1 MPFKQFQT
9 FQSFQTFGTIGTS
22 GTTGTKVGARRQVV
36 GASST
41 DRAQEMPMRE
51 TTRGITFLLLLVFA
65 FVALLDSKVHAQTL
79 KKVRMASSSTNVAFL
94 ALYTA
99 LHRGFFKDE
108 GIDLEIIFMP
118 ANLAST
124 AVLNGDIDY
133 NGAVTGTIG
142 AAVRGQPMKVLLF
155 TVAKPLLFL
164 MGKKEIK
171 DLKQLKGRKVAGSS
185 PGGSATMIAEK
196 MLRHFGLEPGR
207 DVSLLPMGGSAAS
220 RYAVLETGVVDASFL
235 SVPENIIALEKGYN
249 ELVFAG
255 DVVEFPQNGF
265 GTSEKKIRENPD
277 EVYRMV
283 RATLRGL
290 QFIWDRNNQEAVIN
304 VLMKQWKVN
313 DRKMAAEM
321 SKQVARVLTKD
332 ATVKPESVQVLID
345 LARESAKVTKP
356 FTVADVVDYSF
367 VDRARKELGITK

>member
-1 MPFKQFQT
+1 MQKPRR
-9 FQSFQTFGTIGTS
+9 
-22 GTTGTKVGARRQVV
+22 AR
-36 GASST
+36 
-41 DRAQEMPMRE
+41 
-51 TTRGITFLLLLVFA
+51 ILLVITIFLSVLYLPG
-65 FVALLDSKVHAQTL
+65 FTQAQTGL
-79 KKVRMASSSTNVAFL
+79 KKIRMGSSSTNVSFL

-99 LHRGFFKDE
+99 LHRGFFRDE
-108 GIDLEIIFMP
+108 GIDLEIVYMP

-155 TVAKPLLFL
+155 TVAKPFLFL
-164 MGKKEIK
+164 VSKKDIK
-171 DLKQLKGRKVAGSS
+171 DVKQLKGKKIAGSS
-185 PGGSATMIAEK
+185 PGGSATLIGEK
-196 MLRHFGLEPGR
+196 VLKHYGLEPGR

-235 SVPENIIALEKGYN
+235 SVPENIIAMEKGYK

-265 GTSEKKIRENPD
+265 GTSERKIRENPD

-290 QFIWDRNNQEAVIN
+290 QFLWDKSNQEAVTNI
-304 VLMKQWKVN
+304 LMKQWRIN
-313 DRKMAAEM
+313 DPRMAGEIF
-321 SKQVARVLTKD
+321 KQVTRVLTKD
-332 ATVKPESVQVLID
+332 AYVKSESVQVLID

-356 FTVADVVDYSF
+356 VTTAEVVDYSF
-367 VDRARKELGITK
+367 VDKARKELGISK

>member
-1 MPFKQFQT
+1 MESVGLIAEILMRKPKR
-9 FQSFQTFGTIGTS
+9 S
-22 GTTGTKVGARRQVV
+22 TT
-36 GASST
+36 
-41 DRAQEMPMRE
+41 M
-51 TTRGITFLLLLVFA
+51 LLVIA
-65 FVALLDSKVHAQTL
+65 SFVSVLYLPGFTQAQTAL
-79 KKVRMASSSTNVAFL
+79 KKIRLGSSSTNVSFL

-99 LHRGFFKDE
+99 LHRGFFRDE
-108 GIDLEIIFMP
+108 GIDLEIVYMP

-124 AVLNGDIDY
+124 AVLNGDIDF

-142 AAVRGQPMKVLLF
+142 AAVRGQPMKVLMF

-164 MGKKEIK
+164 MSRKDIK
-171 DLKQLKGRKVAGSS
+171 DPKQLKGKKIAGSS
-185 PGGSATMIAEK
+185 PGGSATLIADK
-196 MLRHFGLEPGR
+196 VLKHFGLEPGR

-220 RYAVLETGVVDASFL
+220 RYAVLETNVVDASFL

-265 GTSEKKIRENPD
+265 GTSEKKIRDNPD

-290 QFIWDRNNQEAVIN
+290 QFVWDKDNQEAITN
-304 VLMKQWKVN
+304 VLMKQWRVN

-321 SKQVARVLTKD
+321 SRQVSRVLTKD
-332 ATVKPESVQVLID
+332 AYVKPESVQVLID

-356 FTVADVVDYSF
+356 VTTAEVVNYSF
-367 VDRARKELGITK
+367 LDKARKELGITR

>member
-1 MPFKQFQT
+1 M
-9 FQSFQTFGTIGTS
+9 
-22 GTTGTKVGARRQVV
+22 RR
-36 GASST
+36 T
-41 DRAQEMPMRE
+41 RAVAAAW
-51 TTRGITFLLLLVFA
+51 I
-65 FVALLDSKVHAQTL
+65 VALLAGPAALPAPSFAQAL
-79 KKVRMASSSTNVAFL
+79 KKVRMGNSSTNVSFL

-108 GIDLEIIFMP
+108 GIELEIVHMP

-124 AVLNGDIDY
+124 AVLNGDVDY

-155 TVAKPLLFL
+155 TVSKPLLFL
-164 MGKKEIK
+164 VSRKEIK
-171 DLKQLKGRKVAGSS
+171 DVKQLRGKKIAGSS
-185 PGGSATMIAEK
+185 PGGTATLIADRI
-196 MLRHFGLEPGR
+196 LRHFGLEPGR

-220 RYAVLETGVVDASFL
+220 RYAVLESALVDASFL
-235 SVPENIIALEKGYN
+235 SVPENIIALDRGFN

-290 QFIWDRNNQEAVIN
+290 QFIWDAENRDAVTAIM
-304 VLMKQWKVN
+304 MKQWKVS
-313 DRKMAAEM
+313 DRRMAAEM
-321 SKQVARVLTKD
+321 SRQVGRVLTRD
-332 ATVKPESVQVLID
+332 ARVTPESVQVLVD
-345 LARESAKVTKP
+345 LARESAKVSRP
-356 FTVADVVDYSF
+356 VAASEVVDYSF
-367 VDRARKELGITK
+367 VDKARRELGMGGR

>member
-1 MPFKQFQT
+1 MQKPRRIIL
-9 FQSFQTFGTIGTS
+9 SLSINTILLCIFCIS
-22 GTTGTKVGARRQVV
+22 GLSYAQVG
-36 GASST
+36 
-41 DRAQEMPMRE
+41 
-51 TTRGITFLLLLVFA
+51 
-65 FVALLDSKVHAQTL
+65 L
-79 KKVRMASSSTNVAFL
+79 KKIRMGSSSTNVSFL

-108 GIDLEIIFMP
+108 GIDLEIIYMP

-155 TVAKPLLFL
+155 TVAKPFLFL
-164 MGKKEIK
+164 MGKKDIN
-171 DLKQLKGRKVAGSS
+171 DVKQLKGKKIAGSS
-185 PGGSATMIAEK
+185 PGGSATLIAEK
-196 MLRHFGLEPGR
+196 VLKHFGLEPGR
-207 DVSLLPMGGSAAS
+207 DVSLLPMGGSAAG

-249 ELVFAG
+249 ELIFAG

-290 QFIWDRNNQEAVIN
+290 QFVWEKNNQEAVTAI
-304 VLMKQWKVN
+304 LMKQWKIN
-313 DRKMAAEM
+313 DPKMAREM
-321 SKQVARVLTKD
+321 FKQVTRVLTKD
-332 ATVKPESVQVLID
+332 AYVKPESVQVLID
-345 LARESAKVTKP
+345 LAREGAKVTRS
-356 FTVADVVDYSF
+356 VSVSEVVDYSF
-367 VDRARKELGITK
+367 LDKARKELGMAK